1 MFSLRQAD
9 GNVVGSQESQYKE
22 IREERK
28 TSKTEKKELVRQKVR
43 VASQKPN
50 GERWRQVRIEN

>member
-1 MFSLRQAD
+1 MFSVRQAD

>member
-1 MFSLRQAD
+1 MRH
-9 GNVVGSQESQYKE
+9 QESQYKE

-28 TSKTEKKELVRQKVR
+28 TSKTEKKQLVRQKVR

>member
-28 TSKTEKKELVRQKVR
+28 TSKTEKKQLVRQTVR